1 VVSLGDE
8 LRLRQVA
15 SATDAGG
22 TGPRVSTSSTDETT
36 TTRRRSPLRALG
48 RGSLDIQ
55 STLLV
60 MLLAVS
66 FLAAIVI
73 GAVGYVNGRDSLRA
87 AAFDQVTS
95 IRESRARDVERTLA
109 GVQQAVVLDSRNDS
123 ALSASAEF
131 NAGFA
136 ALDAQ
141 PVDDAR
147 RQAVADYYA
156 DTFVPRLDEATGSQT
171 DPSLL
176 EPTSAAQTYLQSLYT
191 VPFDDDFDASLALDT
206 ADDGSAWSQA
216 RAAHHDYFRE
226 MVDQLGYEDV
236 LLLDL
241 DGNVVYS
248 AYSGVDLGTNVEDGP
263 YSRTALADV
272 WATAL
277 ESNTVDS
284 SFTTDFQPYAP
295 SLGVPTAWIASPVG
309 SGADVTGVLA
319 VQVPTDTIDS
329 VMTGDEGW
337 ADQGLGSTG
346 EAYLAGPDET
356 MRSTS
361 RELIQR
367 PEDFAADAVAQGT
380 STDVVDR
387 QVATGSSVLLQPVA
401 TTAVEA
407 ALQGRTG
414 TTVNRDYL
422 GNEVLAAYAPIDVD
436 GLDWVI
442 VAKVDTSEAFAPVD
456 VFTRNLLLSTAAIIL
471 VVSLLSL
478 LLAQVF
484 VRPVRRLQGAVNRVS
499 GGEIGVEVPVR
510 GHDEFSELGTAFN
523 DMSRSLKVKQD
534 LIDEQRRENDRLLLT
549 LMPEA
554 LAKRYKEG
562 EETIAEDH
570 TDVAVVYA
578 DVVGFDDFSRGLRTG
593 ETLALLDGL
602 WRSFDEAAERLGV
615 EKVRSS
621 QRGYLASCGLAVPRI
636 DNARRVVDFTLE
648 LQSIIERF
656 NATNGSRVA
665 LRAGLDTGEVT
676 SGLVG
681 RTSMVYDMWGDAV
694 TLAHRVQDVSSQAGI
709 YATERVV
716 QKIGDA
722 VPATDS
728 GTVTTQT
735 GEQRVYRLERPAA
748 S

>member
-1 VVSLGDE
+1 VSN
-8 LRLRQVA
+8 
-15 SATDAGG
+15 
-22 TGPRVSTSSTDETT
+22 TT
-36 TTRRRSPLRALG
+36 TDDAVVEPTTTPTRRRSPLRALAG

-73 GAVGYVNGRDSLRA
+73 GTVGYVSGRDSLRE

-123 ALSASAEF
+123 ALQASLDF

-136 ALDAQ
+136 ALDEQ
-141 PVDDAR
+141 PVDAAR
-147 RQAVADYYA
+147 QQVVTDYYEG
-156 DTFVPRLDEATGSQT
+156 TFVPRLDEATGTTT

-176 EPTSAAQTYLQSLYT
+176 EPSSAAQAYLQSLYT
-191 VPFDDDFDASLALDT
+191 VPFDDDFDASLASD
-206 ADDGSAWSQA
+206 AAGDGSAWSQA
-216 RAAHHDYFRE
+216 RTDHHDYFRE

-248 AYSGVDLGTNVEDGP
+248 AFSGVDLGTNVEDGP

-295 SLGVPTAWIASPVG
+295 SLGVATAWIASPVG

-319 VQVPTDTIDS
+319 VQVPTATIDS
-329 VMTGDEGW
+329 VMTGDQGW
-337 ADQGLGSTG
+337 SDQGLGQTG

-361 RELIQR
+361 RELIEA
-367 PEDFAADAVAQGT
+367 PDTFAG
-380 STDVVDR
+380 DVVDHGTPTDVAER

-407 ALQGRTG
+407 ALQGRTA
-414 TTVNRDYL
+414 TTVNTDYL
-422 GNEVLAAYAPIDVD
+422 GHEVLAAYAPIDVA
-436 GLDWVI
+436 GLNWVI

-456 VFTRNLLLSTAAIIL
+456 VFTRDLLLSTAAIIV

-484 VRPVRRLQGAVNRVS
+484 VRPVRRLQQAVNRVS

-510 GHDEFSELGTAFN
+510 GNDEFSELGGAFN
-523 DMSRSLKVKQD
+523 DMSRSLRVKQD

-554 LAKRYKEG
+554 MAKRYKEG

-578 DVVGFDDFSRGLRTG
+578 DVVGFDEFSRGMRSG
-593 ETLALLDGL
+593 ERLALLNGL

-621 QRGYLASCGLAVPRI
+621 QRGYLASCGLTVPRI

-648 LQSIIERF
+648 LEAILERF
-656 NATNGSRVA
+656 NATNSSRVA
-665 LRAGLDTGEVT
+665 LRAGIDTGEVT

-709 YATERVV
+709 YATDRVV

-722 VPATDS
+722 VPVVDS
-728 GTVTTQT
+728 GTVATQT
-735 GEQRVYRLERPAA
+735 GEQRVWRLERPVA
-748 S
+748 

>member
-1 VVSLGDE
+1 M
-8 LRLRQVA
+8 
-15 SATDAGG
+15 
-22 TGPRVSTSSTDETT
+22 STSSTDETT

-147 RQAVADYYA
+147 RQAVVDYYA

-367 PEDFAADAVAQGT
+367 PEDFADDAVAQGT
-380 STDVVDR
+380 STDVVER

-748 S
+748 

>member
-1 VVSLGDE
+1 MSG
-8 LRLRQVA
+8 
-15 SATDAGG
+15 ST
-22 TGPRVSTSSTDETT
+22 TTSSTTT
-36 TTRRRSPLRALG
+36 SAGEATSTPTRRRSPLRALFG

-73 GAVGYVNGRDSLRA
+73 GSVGYVNGRDSLRA

-123 ALSASAEF
+123 AVQASLDF

-136 ALDAQ
+136 ALDEQ
-141 PVDDAR
+141 PVDPAR
-147 RQAVADYYA
+147 QQAVTAYYE
-156 DTFVPRLDEATGSQT
+156 DTFVPRLDEATGSTT
-171 DPSLL
+171 DPSLI
-176 EPTSAAQTYLQSLYT
+176 EPTSPAQAYLQSLYT
-191 VPFDDDFDASLALDT
+191 VPFDDDFDASLALDA

-216 RAAHHDYFRE
+216 RADHHDYFRE

-248 AYSGVDLGTNVEDGP
+248 AFSGVDLGTNVEDGP

-329 VMTGDEGW
+329 VMTGDQGW
-337 ADQGLGSTG
+337 ADQGLGRTG

-361 RELIQR
+361 RELIEH
-367 PEDFAADAVAQGT
+367 PDTFVD
-380 STDVVDR
+380 DVVDHGTPTGVAER
-387 QVATGSSVLLQPVA
+387 QVATGSSVLLQPVT

-407 ALQGRTG
+407 ALQGRTA
-414 TTVNRDYL
+414 TTVNTDYL
-422 GNEVLAAYAPIDVD
+422 GHEVLAAYAPIDVD
-436 GLDWVI
+436 GLNWVI

-456 VFTRNLLLSTAAIIL
+456 VFTRNLLLSTAAIIV

-484 VRPVRRLQGAVNRVS
+484 VRPVRRLQHAVNRVS
-499 GGEIGVEVPVR
+499 GGEIGVEVPVK
-510 GHDEFSELGTAFN
+510 GHDEFSELGGAFN
-523 DMSRSLKVKQD
+523 DMSRSLRVKQD

-554 LAKRYKEG
+554 MAKRYKEG

-578 DVVGFDDFSRGLRTG
+578 DVAGFDDFSRGMRSG
-593 ETLALLDGL
+593 ERLALLNGL

-621 QRGYLASCGLAVPRI
+621 QQGYLASCGLTVPRI

-648 LQSIIERF
+648 LQGIIERF
-656 NATNGSRVA
+656 NATNSSRVA
-665 LRAGLDTGEVT
+665 LRAGIDTGQVT

-716 QKIGDA
+716 QKIGDG
-722 VPATDS
+722 VPAVDS
-728 GTVTTQT
+728 GTVTTQS
-735 GEQRVYRLERPAA
+735 GEQRVFRLERPVA
-748 S
+748 

>member
-1 VVSLGDE
+1 VSN
-8 LRLRQVA
+8 
-15 SATDAGG
+15 
-22 TGPRVSTSSTDETT
+22 TT
-36 TTRRRSPLRALG
+36 TDDAVVEPTTTPTRRRSPLRALAG

-73 GAVGYVNGRDSLRA
+73 GTVGYVSGRDSLRE

-123 ALSASAEF
+123 ALQASLDF

-136 ALDAQ
+136 ALDEQ
-141 PVDDAR
+141 PVDAAR
-147 RQAVADYYA
+147 QQVVTDYYEG
-156 DTFVPRLDEATGSQT
+156 TFVPRLDEATGTTT

-176 EPTSAAQTYLQSLYT
+176 EPSSAAQAYLQSLYT
-191 VPFDDDFDASLALDT
+191 VPFDDDFDASLASD
-206 ADDGSAWSQA
+206 AAGDGSAWSQA
-216 RAAHHDYFRE
+216 RTDHHDYFRE

-248 AYSGVDLGTNVEDGP
+248 AFSGVDLGTNVEDGP

-295 SLGVPTAWIASPVG
+295 SLGVATAWIASPVG

-319 VQVPTDTIDS
+319 VQVPTATIDS
-329 VMTGDEGW
+329 VMTGDQGW
-337 ADQGLGSTG
+337 SDQGLGQTG

-361 RELIQR
+361 RELIEA
-367 PEDFAADAVAQGT
+367 PDTFAG
-380 STDVVDR
+380 DVVDHGTPTDVAER

-407 ALQGRTG
+407 ALQGRTA
-414 TTVNRDYL
+414 TTVNTDYL
-422 GNEVLAAYAPIDVD
+422 GHEVLAAYAPIDVA
-436 GLDWVI
+436 GLNWVI

-456 VFTRNLLLSTAAIIL
+456 VFTRDLLLSTAAIIV

-484 VRPVRRLQGAVNRVS
+484 VRPVRRLQQAVNRVS

-510 GHDEFSELGTAFN
+510 GNDEFSELGGAFN
-523 DMSRSLKVKQD
+523 DMSRSLRVKQD

-554 LAKRYKEG
+554 MAKRYKEG

-578 DVVGFDDFSRGLRTG
+578 DVVGFDEFSRGMRSG
-593 ETLALLDGL
+593 ERLALLNGL

-621 QRGYLASCGLAVPRI
+621 QRGYLASCGLTVPRI

-648 LQSIIERF
+648 LEAILERF
-656 NATNGSRVA
+656 NATNSSRVA
-665 LRAGLDTGEVT
+665 LRAGIDTGQVT

-709 YATERVV
+709 YATDRVV

-722 VPATDS
+722 VPVVDS
-728 GTVTTQT
+728 GTVATQT
-735 GEQRVYRLERPAA
+735 GEQRVWRLERPVA
-748 S
+748 

>member
-1 VVSLGDE
+1 VSNPTTDDAVVE
-8 LRLRQVA
+8 
-15 SATDAGG
+15 
-22 TGPRVSTSSTDETT
+22 PTT
-36 TTRRRSPLRALG
+36 TPTRRRSPLRALAG

-73 GAVGYVNGRDSLRA
+73 GTVGYVSGRDSLRE

-123 ALSASAEF
+123 ALQASLDF

-136 ALDAQ
+136 ALDEQ
-141 PVDDAR
+141 PVDAAR
-147 RQAVADYYA
+147 QQVVTDYYEG
-156 DTFVPRLDEATGSQT
+156 TFVPRLDEATGTTT

-176 EPTSAAQTYLQSLYT
+176 EPSSAAQAYLQSLYT
-191 VPFDDDFDASLALDT
+191 VPFDDDFDASLASD
-206 ADDGSAWSQA
+206 AAGDGSAWSQA
-216 RAAHHDYFRE
+216 RTDHHDYFRE

-248 AYSGVDLGTNVEDGP
+248 AFSGVDLGTNVEDGP

-295 SLGVPTAWIASPVG
+295 SLGVATAWIASPVG

-319 VQVPTDTIDS
+319 VQVPTATIDS
-329 VMTGDEGW
+329 VMTGDQGW
-337 ADQGLGSTG
+337 SDQGLGQTG

-361 RELIQR
+361 RELIEA
-367 PEDFAADAVAQGT
+367 PDTFAG
-380 STDVVDR
+380 DVVDHGTPTDVAER

-407 ALQGRTG
+407 ALQGRTA
-414 TTVNRDYL
+414 TTVNTDYL
-422 GNEVLAAYAPIDVD
+422 GHEVLAAYAPIDVA
-436 GLDWVI
+436 GLNWVI

-456 VFTRNLLLSTAAIIL
+456 VFTRDLLLSTAAIIV

-484 VRPVRRLQGAVNRVS
+484 VRPVRRLQQAVNRVS

-510 GHDEFSELGTAFN
+510 GNDEFSELGSAFN
-523 DMSRSLKVKQD
+523 DMSRSLRVKQD

-554 LAKRYKEG
+554 MAKRYKEG

-578 DVVGFDDFSRGLRTG
+578 DVVGFDEFSRGMRSG
-593 ETLALLDGL
+593 ERLALLNGL

-621 QRGYLASCGLAVPRI
+621 QRGYLASCGLTVPRI

-648 LQSIIERF
+648 LEAILERF
-656 NATNGSRVA
+656 NATNSSRVA
-665 LRAGLDTGEVT
+665 LRAGIDTGEVT

-709 YATERVV
+709 YATDRVV

-722 VPATDS
+722 VPVVDS
-728 GTVTTQT
+728 GTVATQT
-735 GEQRVYRLERPAA
+735 GEQRVWRLERAVA
-748 S
+748 

>member
-1 VVSLGDE
+1 VSN
-8 LRLRQVA
+8 
-15 SATDAGG
+15 
-22 TGPRVSTSSTDETT
+22 TT
-36 TTRRRSPLRALG
+36 TDDAVVEPTTTPTRRRSPLRALAG

-73 GAVGYVNGRDSLRA
+73 GTVGYVSGRDSLRE

-123 ALSASAEF
+123 ALQASLDF

-136 ALDAQ
+136 ALDEQ
-141 PVDDAR
+141 PVDAAR
-147 RQAVADYYA
+147 QQVVTDYYEG
-156 DTFVPRLDEATGSQT
+156 TFVPRLDEATGTTT

-176 EPTSAAQTYLQSLYT
+176 EPSSAAQAYLQSLYT
-191 VPFDDDFDASLALDT
+191 VPFDDDFDASLASD
-206 ADDGSAWSQA
+206 AAGDGSAWSQA
-216 RAAHHDYFRE
+216 RTDHHDYFRE

-248 AYSGVDLGTNVEDGP
+248 AFSGVDLGTNVEDGP

-295 SLGVPTAWIASPVG
+295 SLGVATAWIASPVG

-319 VQVPTDTIDS
+319 VQVPTATIDS
-329 VMTGDEGW
+329 VMTGDQGW
-337 ADQGLGSTG
+337 SDQGLGQTG

-361 RELIQR
+361 RELIEA
-367 PEDFAADAVAQGT
+367 PDTFAG
-380 STDVVDR
+380 DVVDHGTPTDVAER

-407 ALQGRTG
+407 ALQGRTA
-414 TTVNRDYL
+414 TTVNTDYL
-422 GNEVLAAYAPIDVD
+422 GHEVLAAYAPIDVA
-436 GLDWVI
+436 GLNWVI

-456 VFTRNLLLSTAAIIL
+456 VFTRDLLLSTAAIIV

-484 VRPVRRLQGAVNRVS
+484 VRPVRRLQQAVNRVS
-499 GGEIGVEVPVR
+499 GGEIGVEVAVR
-510 GHDEFSELGTAFN
+510 GNDEFSELGSAFN
-523 DMSRSLKVKQD
+523 DMSRSLRVKQD

-554 LAKRYKEG
+554 MAKRYKEG

-578 DVVGFDDFSRGLRTG
+578 DVVGFDEFSRGMRSG
-593 ETLALLDGL
+593 ERLALLNGL

-621 QRGYLASCGLAVPRI
+621 QRGYLASCGLTVPRI

-648 LQSIIERF
+648 LEAILERF
-656 NATNGSRVA
+656 NATNSSRVA
-665 LRAGLDTGEVT
+665 LRAGIDTGEVT

-709 YATERVV
+709 YATDRVV

-722 VPATDS
+722 VPVVDS
-728 GTVTTQT
+728 GTVATQT
-735 GEQRVYRLERPAA
+735 GEQRVWRLERPVA
-748 S
+748 

>member
-1 VVSLGDE
+1 VSN
-8 LRLRQVA
+8 
-15 SATDAGG
+15 
-22 TGPRVSTSSTDETT
+22 TT
-36 TTRRRSPLRALG
+36 TDDAVVEPTTTPTRRRSPLRALAG

-73 GAVGYVNGRDSLRA
+73 GTVGYVSGRDSLRE

-123 ALSASAEF
+123 ALQASLDF

-136 ALDAQ
+136 ALDEQ
-141 PVDDAR
+141 PVDAAR
-147 RQAVADYYA
+147 QQVVTDYYEG
-156 DTFVPRLDEATGSQT
+156 TFVPRLDEATGTTT

-176 EPTSAAQTYLQSLYT
+176 EPSSAAQAYLQSLYT
-191 VPFDDDFDASLALDT
+191 VPFDDDFDASLASD
-206 ADDGSAWSQA
+206 AAGDGSAWSQA
-216 RAAHHDYFRE
+216 RTDHHDYFRE

-248 AYSGVDLGTNVEDGP
+248 AFSGVDLGTNVEDGP

-295 SLGVPTAWIASPVG
+295 SLGVATAWIASPVG

-319 VQVPTDTIDS
+319 VQVPTATIDS
-329 VMTGDEGW
+329 VMTGDQGW
-337 ADQGLGSTG
+337 SDQGLGQTG

-361 RELIQR
+361 RELIEA
-367 PEDFAADAVAQGT
+367 PDTFAG
-380 STDVVDR
+380 DVVDHGTPTDVAER

-407 ALQGRTG
+407 ALQGRTA
-414 TTVNRDYL
+414 TTVNTDYL
-422 GNEVLAAYAPIDVD
+422 GHEVLAAYAPIDVA
-436 GLDWVI
+436 GLNWVI

-456 VFTRNLLLSTAAIIL
+456 VFTRDLLLSTAAIIV

-484 VRPVRRLQGAVNRVS
+484 VRPVRRLQQAVNRVS
-499 GGEIGVEVPVR
+499 GGEIGVEVAVR
-510 GHDEFSELGTAFN
+510 GNDEFSELGSAFN
-523 DMSRSLKVKQD
+523 DMSRSLRVKQD

-554 LAKRYKEG
+554 MAKRYKEG

-578 DVVGFDDFSRGLRTG
+578 DVVGFDEFSRGMRSG
-593 ETLALLDGL
+593 ERLALLNGL

-621 QRGYLASCGLAVPRI
+621 QRGYLASCGLTVPRI

-648 LQSIIERF
+648 LEAILERF
-656 NATNGSRVA
+656 NATNSSRVA
-665 LRAGLDTGEVT
+665 LRAGIDTGQVT

-709 YATERVV
+709 YATDRVV

-722 VPATDS
+722 VPVVDS
-728 GTVTTQT
+728 GTVATQS
-735 GEQRVYRLERPAA
+735 GEQRVWRLERPVA
-748 S
+748 